1 MLATSRGPRILKDG
15 QVLDELVGG
24 TYLLLDGKA
33 TIKSMTGGI
42 VRSRDTS
49 ALTIAGKRK

>member
-33 TIKSMTGGI
+33 TIKSMTGGF